1 VHDPAPSDLTVKATD
16 FLYNMQLTDLLYGL
30 YFGTEVI
37 YSFGLYKNVMMGVNH
52 KQKSIP
58 VSGSGTTTG

>member
-30 YFGTEVI
+30 YFGTKVI
-37 YSFGLYKNVMMGVNH
+37 YSFGLYKNVMMTELITSKKAYQCLEVA
-52 KQKSIP
+52 Q
-58 VSGSGTTTG
+58 